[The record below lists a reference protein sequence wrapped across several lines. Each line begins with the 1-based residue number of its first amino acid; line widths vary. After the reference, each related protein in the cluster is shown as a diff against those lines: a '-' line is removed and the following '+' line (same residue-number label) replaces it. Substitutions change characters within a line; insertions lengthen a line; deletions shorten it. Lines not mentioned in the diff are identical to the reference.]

1 MKEPVLKYPGFSV
14 VFIQTFSIHHARKF
28 QFPEG
33 LPASAYPRKLKVG
46 DTIIYEANPSQY
58 DESRDVFVSMADRED
73 IPIAYARR
81 DIEEQIFILHPEK
94 APDTRNVRRFC
105 LRGFDFR
112 MPLYKEDNGRSGE
125 ISKELKGHCNVEMS
139 LFYGHLV
146 SLTYRFLF
154 DGKACQILKTSP
166 TEVSTDDIIS
176 FLSIWLGAEFW
187 SNVHD
192 QETEMHAT
200 LTDINLETH
209 FIIDDFH
216 YDADGRFLS
225 SLLSEKIEK
234 YSKGRCFDQIALRYK
249 SFIYNYCTVPN
260 KEVSSAERAAFRF
273 SKRVENDS
281 HYAMVDIWEN
291 IRHPDSYGNDLFDR
305 NRFLSLSEAEI
316 VNHVRCHHKE
326 ELIGLLSMY
335 PREWP
340 YRDSKAYDEVCGE
353 NIAIDTD
360 DLVLCGD
367 SISLV
372 LGTYGRRGEE
382 ADGVNWKEHLKSR
395 KRYHVS
401 WPEYLVILQIVLARK
416 YMINNVMDRIVE
428 TTGKMNN
435 KPVGRMIRDN
445 AMLSM
450 RLSRFVLQMDVVKL
464 SKFPSHKIM
473 YDRTCHRLGLEED
486 TNRLNQLADTLDG
499 SLHNISDYKS
509 AHAENVLTLI
519 LGFISVASAFQLF
532 FADTKLFFLRWFS
545 VPKEANVT
553 IAKWVIGFVA
563 ALSLVALVFLLNRI
577 INSLIENKT
586 RKNEY

>member
-1 MKEPVLKYPGFSV
+1 MKEPVLKYPGFSI
-14 VFIQTFSIHHARKF
+14 VFIQTFSLHYARKF
-28 QFPEG
+28 QFPDG

-46 DTIIYEANPSQY
+46 DTVIYEANPSQY
-58 DESRDVFVSMADRED
+58 DESRDVFVNTADRED

-94 APDTRNVRRFC
+94 APEERNVRRFC
-105 LRGFDFR
+105 LRGFNFT
-112 MPLYKEDNGRSGE
+112 MPLYLDDSGRNGKV
-125 ISKELKGHCNVEMS
+125 SKELKGHCSVEMS

-166 TEVSTDDIIS
+166 NEVSTDDIIS

-216 YDADGRFLS
+216 YDVDGRFLPS
-225 SLLSEKIEK
+225 YRSVKIEK

-249 SFIYNYCTVPN
+249 NFIYNYCTVPN
-260 KEVSSAERAAFRF
+260 KEVPAVERAAFKY
-273 SKRVENDS
+273 SNRVENDS
-281 HYAMVDIWEN
+281 HYAMVDIWES
-291 IRHPDSYGNDLFDR
+291 IRHPDEHGGDLFGRDGSSP
-305 NRFLSLSEAEI
+305 FSEADI
-316 VNHVRCHHKE
+316 VNHIRYCHKE

-335 PREWP
+335 PKEWP
-340 YRDSKAYDEVCGE
+340 YRDSQAYNEVCGD

-360 DLVLCGD
+360 DLVLCGE

-416 YMINNVMDRIVE
+416 YLINNVMDRIVE
-428 TTGKMNN
+428 TTRMMNK
-435 KPVGRMIRDN
+435 KPIGRMIRDN

-450 RLSRFVLQMDVVKL
+450 RLSRFILQMDVVKL

-473 YDRTCHRLGLEED
+473 YDRTCKRLGLEED
-486 TNRLNQLADTLDG
+486 MNRLNQLTDTLDG

-532 FADTKLFFLRWFS
+532 FADTNLFFLRWFC
-545 VPKEANVT
+545 VPSEANMT
-553 IAKWVIGFVA
+553 IAKWIIGFVA
-563 ALSLVALVFLLNRI
+563 ALALVAIVFLLNRI
-577 INSLIENKT
+577 INSFIENKA
-586 RKNEY
+586 RKDEY